1 MDFTCVIERAG
12 STAPDE
18 GGQDVPGDW
27 EDLPPPA
34 EFPDG
39 QPCYFKPEST
49 ELDTER
55 GEYVHSAASLKLP
68 SGTDVLLTDRVTQ
81 IKDRAGVEVQPG
93 TFEITALT
101 PRRASILLTLS
112 DIS

>member
-12 STAPDE
+12 STEPDE

-27 EDLPPPA
+27 ENLPPPA

-39 QPCYFKPEST
+39 QPCYYKGESS
-49 ELDTER
+49 EFDTDR
-55 GEYVHSAASLKLP
+55 GEYVKTSPTLKLP
-68 SGTDVLLTDRVTQ
+68 VGTDVKLVDRITQITDRQ
-81 IKDRAGVEVQPG
+81 GVQVQPG

-101 PRRASILLTLS
+101 PRLGSILLSLS